1 MSQFQIYSAICYL
14 IIMLKILVI
23 EDDEL
28 IRETLLQL
36 LESHSYRVIAA
47 ENGRAGV
54 QMALSEIPD

>member
-1 MSQFQIYSAICYL
+1 
-14 IIMLKILVI
+14 MLKILVI

-47 ENGRAGV
+47 ENGRVGV
-54 QMALSEIPD
+54 QMALSEIPDLILCDVQ